1 MEAIQAKK
9 TAVRQRNAGVDLLRI
24 VAALYIIILHI
35 TCQGGLYSATEA
47 GTYQHHVCGFLFIWM
62 FSGVNIFGLIS
73 GYVGYSEE
81 EKPIPFKSLLSLW
94 LEVVFYDIGLT
105 LLTLW
110 LRPGTAEVSDLYPL
124 FFPILNDSHWY
135 FTSYAML
142 LLLVPMLNSGVRHC
156 SNQTLLQFLA
166 VVSFFV
172 IPAASFLGRFQFRD
186 GYTPVWLI
194 VLYLIG
200 AILKKTQLGAKLPP
214 VLSLAGILLL
224 GTVSYWLYW
233 NWGGMY
239 LFGIS
244 ISPSCVGQFV
254 FPGHYFSAV
263 LHLLLFSRL
272 RFPPAIGR
280 WISALAPGAFAVYII
295 NTQKHVWEG
304 YMDDHFVS
312 WAGSSPLGILVRVMA
327 VSVLFVA
334 VSLIVDY
341 LRRQLFRLPQRRRS

>member
-1 MEAIQAKK
+1 MEAIQVK
-9 TAVRQRNAGVDLLRI
+9 TPAVRRRNADVDLLRI

-35 TCQGGLYSATEA
+35 TCQGGLLGATEE
-47 GTYQHHVCGFLFIWM
+47 GTYQYHVSGFLFIWT

-81 EKPIPFKSLLSLW
+81 EKPIAFKSLLSLW

-124 FFPILNDSHWY
+124 FFPILNNSHWY
-135 FTSYAML
+135 FTSYAAL

-156 SNQTLLQFLA
+156 SNRTLLQFLA
-166 VVSFFV
+166 AFSFFI
-172 IPAASFLGRFQFRD
+172 IPVACFLDRFHFRE
-186 GYTPVWLI
+186 GYTLIWLI
-194 VLYLIG
+194 VLYLTG
-200 AILKKTQLGAKLPP
+200 AILKKTQLGAKLHP
-214 VLSLAGILLL
+214 VASIVGILVM
-224 GTVSYWLYW
+224 GFTAYWFYRY
-233 NWGGMY
+233 WGGLY
-239 LFGIS
+239 IFDTFIS
-244 ISPSCVGQFV
+244 QALAHQFI
-254 FPGHYFSAV
+254 FPCHFFSAV

-272 RFPPAIGR
+272 RIPAAIGR

-304 YMDDHFVS
+304 YMGGRFASCADH
-312 WAGSSPLGILVRVMA
+312 SPLGVFARVIA

-341 LRRQLFRLPQRRRS
+341 LRRQLFRLLQRRKA